1 MFCCTPWQVKHFTEY
16 QLHVDKSKLK
26 ALNNSEKL
34 TLSTLRKKKL
44 VVSDL
49 FAFAESKLNS
59 C

>member
-1 MFCCTPWQVKHFTEY
+1 MFCCTLWQVKHFTEY
-16 QLHVDKSKLK
+16 QLHGGKSKLK

-34 TLSTLRKKKL
+34 TLSTLRKKNL